1 MNISVQEYHQHFILK
16 TEDNKLHILNLKSM
30 IWNLKQVFG
39 LSKIQINQVTRIISQ
54 NGIAY
59 FRIEKSR
66 IEPSKSVIR
75 FYQKVG

>member
-1 MNISVQEYHQHFILK
+1 MNISVQQYNKHFILK

-39 LSKIQINQVTRIISQ
+39 LSKMQINQVTRIISQ
-54 NGIAY
+54 NGIAH

-66 IEPSKSVIR
+66 SDASKSVVH